1 MRFLIFFLF
10 FISTSIGGTLAES
23 SDIPTTKHT
32 PILNNFLSR
41 HIKSSSFQ
49 VSLYSYKPSL
59 QGLVN
64 TLQTFGI
71 DNVPSAIMPTLS
83 VVLTHTPEIDS
94 RFEIGYWN
102 AELKMP
108 PPTAAS
114 LTTTLVPVSYQLIY
128 RPVLLHEY
136 LPIYLGVGFGTL
148 RTSFDGNIVDLLSEA
163 GFSLTN
169 TASTHAGYV
178 IFGFELLQWHSQ
190 HADPKRI
197 GHNASIN
204 LELKHILKTIE
215 TTGTQPLNIVLD
227 GTAIGLS
234 VSSQF

>member
-1 MRFLIFFLF
+1 MRFLIILLF
-10 FISTSIGGTLAES
+10 TIFTSTGVTFAES
-23 SDIPTTKHT
+23 SDIPSTKHA
-32 PILNNFLSR
+32 PVLNNFLSR

-59 QGLVN
+59 EGLAN

-71 DNVPSAIMPTLS
+71 DNIPSAIMPTLS
-83 VVLTHTPEIDS
+83 VVLSHTPEIDS

-102 AELKMP
+102 AELETP

-148 RTSFDGNIVDLLSEA
+148 RASFDGNIVDLLSEA
-163 GFSLTN
+163 GISFTDS
-169 TASTHAGYV
+169 ASTLAGYV
-178 IFGFELLQWHSQ
+178 IFGFELLHWRSQ
-190 HADPKRI
+190 RANPIRI
-197 GHNASIN
+197 ANNASIN
-204 LELKHILKTIE
+204 FELKHLLKTIE